1 MPTNG
6 SSNVAPKYLKFMVG
20 PAEYAVE
27 VMRIQEIL
35 ACDTFTQVPGAP
47 PAVRGVINL
56 RGNVVPVVDLS
67 IRFGGAATEITSISC
82 VVIVELESQG
92 EKVVRGLLADSVSR
106 VTEIHPDEI
115 RKAPDFGTAVSSSC
129 LRGMTPGSHDGTFVT
144 ILNID
149 GVFGPELLRSSTPE
163 SEIAPA
169 A

>member
-6 SSNVAPKYLKFMVG
+6 SSIAAPKYLKFMVG
-20 PAEYAVE
+20 PAEYAIE

-56 RGNVVPVVDLS
+56 RGNVVPVIDLS
-67 IRFGGAATEITSISC
+67 IRFGGASTEITKISC

-106 VTEIHPDEI
+106 VTEIHADEI
-115 RKAPDFGTAVSSSC
+115 RKAPDFGTVVSAGC

-149 GVFGPELLRSSTPE
+149 GVFGSELLRAAAPE
-163 SEIAPA
+163 SEIEPA